1 MFPNGEKRKENSR
14 EPLFNNCNNNCNK
27 YNDKCFDA
35 GSLSLSLLGAVAPCD
50 DDDDGSARRAMMTA
64 LADAA
69 DG

>member
-1 MFPNGEKRKENSR
+1 MGRKERKIVESLYSTTATTIVISIMTSVSM
-14 EPLFNNCNNNCNK
+14 P
-27 YNDKCFDA
+27 D
-35 GSLSLSLLGAVAPCD
+35 LSLSLLGAVAPCD